1 MTQSIL
7 IGNPLQLTRKGILEL
22 HKLKN
27 KETYCY
33 VVRKTRGSSSLNLI
47 EEEQFLHMITQSR
60 NLSDFTYLYLLPFF
74 IEPYDW
80 APISFEEHLRT
91 NLSLPDTIK
100 LESRG
105 YTEALGFMDH
115 WVMPDTSLRTDSE
128 LLRLHQKG
136 HNKEYFATHTRRF
149 VIPDDVKWDIK
160 RTRHDEEYI
169 QEKARTWG

>member
-33 VVRKTRGSSSLNLI
+33 VVRKTLSSSSLRAI
-47 EEEQFLHMITQSR
+47 SEKQFLHIITGSKD
-60 NLSDFTYLYLLPFF
+60 LSEFTYLYLLPFY

-80 APISFEEHLRT
+80 VPVSFEEHLRT
-91 NLSLPDTIK
+91 NLSLADTIK
-100 LESRG
+100 LESRD

-115 WVMPDTSLRTDSE
+115 WRMPETSLRTDKD
-128 LLRLHQKG
+128 LLRLHKNDC
-136 HNKEYFATHTRRF
+136 HKKYFATHTRCF
-149 VIPDDVKWDIK
+149 VIPEDVKWGIN
-160 RTRHDEEYI
+160 RTIYDEEYI